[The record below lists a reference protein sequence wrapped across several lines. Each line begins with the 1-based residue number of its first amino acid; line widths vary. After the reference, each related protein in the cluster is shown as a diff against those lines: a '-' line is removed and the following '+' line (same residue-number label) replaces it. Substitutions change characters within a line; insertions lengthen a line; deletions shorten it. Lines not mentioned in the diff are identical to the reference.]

1 MIKKSENGDLP
12 LGGAKFTL
20 TKGGSDPVYTGTS
33 AETTGLITWEDPTGT
48 VNLATIANG
57 TYTLTEKEAPSGYQ
71 LGENWTITIENGV
84 PISISKTDSDGST
97 DNSEKGVYENGI
109 LTFYYDN
116 TALYELPS
124 AGGTGIY
131 RYTIGGILLMMAGAL
146 VLYKRKRRGVL

>member
-1 MIKKSENGDLP
+1 ME
-12 LGGAKFTL
+12 GGV
-20 TKGGSDPVYTGTS
+20 PVNMDG
-33 AETTGLITWEDPTGT
+33 
-48 VNLATIANG
+48 
-57 TYTLTEKEAPSGYQ
+57 KEAV
-71 LGENWTITIENGV
+71 I
-84 PISISKTDSDGST
+84 KD
-97 DNSEKGVYENGI
+97 GI